1 MYYTSEILGIPMTLR
16 LVPLNGHWIVNL
28 IGDNSNKKYFV
39 ARVYDP

>member
-1 MYYTSEILGIPMTLR
+1 MCYTSEILGIPMTLR

-28 IGDNSNKKYFV
+28 IDHNSNKKYFV